1 MIKIKLIHSFKK
13 NINDFFLYLNL
24 IFIYL
29 LVSKYANF
37 LEPFED
43 EITSLISGVSF
54 LQNLNFNG
62 SPLIEGNY
70 SPYLTSGPI
79 ASIGSGFGWILTKN
93 FVFAR
98 IFNFYFLVLLIY
110 FLLKLSE
117 IFKNNSRFFNLN
129 LILISLT
136 LLPWWFGSLYSLGE
150 MFSSALFVV
159 SILII
164 NSHKNLAFFI
174 MGFSIIFGKL
184 IQILL
189 VVPFIFIYL
198 LSTKKL
204 SFINIFNLLLPFLI
218 YISLIFFKTE
228 NFNFVDYFT
237 SYLSIIYN
245 HQSSGLKINGFFN
258 LQNILNQLNSSE
270 FIQWS
275 LITKVRVFI
284 TPLIF
289 IFILYSERKKID
301 KLLNSSYAIIFSIL
315 TPYLWF
321 LFLSQTKWIRY
332 SQHFLFLIIFFSLI
346 ILFSEIELS
355 SISVLVLLFNISL
368 FLSSELVLILFLCT
382 LFKRKDSGLFKKLI
396 LIVLVL
402 NTLNLLIESQNL
414 TEYDLNLESCKNSL
428 TSMKCVEDYLPYNFF
443 NNT

>member
-1 MIKIKLIHSFKK
+1 MGKNKLIHSFKK
-13 NINDFFLYLNL
+13 NINNYFLYFNL
-24 IFIYL
+24 VFIYL
-29 LVSKYANF
+29 LVNKYGNF

-79 ASIGSGFGWILTKN
+79 SSIGSGFGWILTKN

-98 IFNFYFLVLLIY
+98 IFNFYFLVLLMY
-110 FLLKLSE
+110 FLFKLSE
-117 IFKNNSRFFNLN
+117 IFKNNSNFFNFN
-129 LILISLT
+129 LILFSLT
-136 LLPWWFGSLYSLGE
+136 IIPWWFGSLYSLGE

-159 SILII
+159 SILLIK
-164 NSHKNLAFFI
+164 SHKNLAFFI
-174 MGFSIIFGKL
+174 MTFSIIFGKL

-189 VVPFIFIYL
+189 VLPFIFVYL

-204 SFINIFNLLLPFLI
+204 NFVNILNLLSPIIL

-228 NFNFVDYFT
+228 DFNFVDYFT

-245 HQSSGLKINGFFN
+245 HQSSGLKVISLFN
-258 LQNILNQLNSSE
+258 LENIINQLNSSE

-275 LITKVRVFI
+275 LITKIRVLV

-301 KLLNSSYAIIFSIL
+301 KLFHSSYAIIFSLLI
-315 TPYLWF
+315 PYLWF
-321 LFLSQTKWIRY
+321 VFLSQTKWIRY
-332 SQHFLFLIIFFSLI
+332 AQHFLFIVVFLSLI
-346 ILFSEIELS
+346 ILFSEIKLS
-355 SISVLVLLFNISL
+355 SSTVLILVFNLSL
-368 FLSSELVLILFLCT
+368 FLSSELVLLLFLCT
-382 LFKRKDSGLFKKLI
+382 LFKRKNNLKFKKLI

-402 NTLNLLIESQNL
+402 NSLNLLVESQSL
-414 TEYDLNLESCKNSL
+414 IQYDLNLESCKNSL
-428 TSMKCVEDYLPYNFF
+428 TSIKCVEDYLPYQFF
-443 NNT
+443 K